1 MTTSKKTPKQNY
13 EVRVTYTSVIAYVS
27 VTGASLEDA
36 LAQSEN
42 LEFGMLLVDGLSNI
56 LDYEGRVSGVFESV

>member
-1 MTTSKKTPKQNY
+1 
-13 EVRVTYTSVIAYVS
+13 VTYTSVIAYVS